1 MTGSSDSRR
10 DERHALLLRVERPDG
25 SSAHDFTE
33 NLSAGGLFLRTDRPL
48 RVGERVPLLV
58 GFPRLLPP
66 VEIEVEVVRV
76 RLETPEEP
84 AGVAVRVPDDRPA
97 DRARFSR
104 IAEAA
109 CDQGAAPRTCRI
121 LVAEDNA
128 LVEAL
133 YASALERLSP
143 GGAGTGI
150 EVEFVRDGAEA
161 IARLERAPRIDLLLL
176 DLFMP
181 VVDGFEVAARL
192 RAMPELADVPVV
204 AISAGNAEARERAL
218 AAGVDLFLRKP
229 VKVQDV
235 LGTVR
240 ALLRLR

>member
-1 MTGSSDSRR
+1 MIGSSDSRR

-25 SSAHDFTE
+25 SSAHDVTE

-48 RVGERVPLLV
+48 RVGDRVPLLV

-76 RLETPEEP
+76 RPEGADEP

-97 DRARFSR
+97 DRARFAR

-109 CDQGAAPRTCRI
+109 CDTSAPQRTCRI

-143 GGAGTGI
+143 AGGSGI
-150 EVEFVRDGAEA
+150 EVEFVRDGSEA
-161 IARLERAPRIDLLLL
+161 LARLARAPRIDLVLL

-181 VVDGFEVAARL
+181 GVDGFEVAARL
-192 RAMPELADVPVV
+192 RAMPDVADVPVV

-218 AAGVDLFLRKP
+218 RAGVDLYLRKP

>member
-25 SSAHDFTE
+25 SSPHDVTE

-48 RVGERVPLLV
+48 RIGERVPLLV

-76 RLETPEEP
+76 RAETPDEA
-84 AGVAVRVPDDRPA
+84 AGVAVRVPDDRPT
-97 DRARFSR
+97 DRARLQR

-109 CDQGAAPRTCRI
+109 CDTCAPPRTWRI

-143 GGAGTGI
+143 TGGSGI
-150 EVEFVRDGAEA
+150 EVEFVRDGAA
-161 IARLERAPRIDLLLL
+161 ALARLERAPRIDLVLL
-176 DLFMP
+176 DLYMP
-181 VVDGFEVAARL
+181 VMDGFEVAARL
-192 RAMPELADVPVV
+192 RAMPEVADVPVV

-218 AAGVDLFLRKP
+218 EAGVDLFLRKP